1 MGGQPCSQRV
11 LSMTRPRA
19 THAAP
24 APVWPRYLETMTQTP
39 KTTLPAKAK
48 AATAPST
55 M

>member
-1 MGGQPCSQRV
+1 MGGQPRGRRV
-11 LSMTRPRA
+11 VS
-19 THAAP
+19 
-24 APVWPRYLETMTQTP
+24 YLATMTQTP